1 MTEKQFLVAI
11 KRTVDIEVAVWADT
25 KDEARGLVEQGEGDW
40 DEYAQEDE
48 VISIKEMKE
57 EA

>member
-1 MTEKQFLVAI
+1 MAEKQFLVAI
-11 KRTVDIEVAVWADT
+11 KRTVDIEVAIWAET
-25 KDEARGLVEQGEGDW
+25 KDEARDLVEQGEGDW

-57 EA
+57 ES